1 MRQSRMDEASPHP
14 VDPAE
19 VEITAVRAQ
28 GAGGQ
33 NVNKVSSAVHLRFDV
48 AASSLPD
55 AVKARLLSMKD
66 QRITSEGIVVIK
78 AQQYRSQDQNRA
90 EALQRLQ
97 ALVDRASVVP
107 KARRPTRPTRAS
119 QVRRVEEKVQRG
131 RIKALR
137 GRSGGGNNGD

>member
-137 GRSGGGNNGD
+137 GRSGGGNGD

>member
-1 MRQSRMDEASPHP
+1 MDEASPHP

>member
-66 QRITSEGIVVIK
+66 QRITSEGVVVIK